1 MAKNID
7 IDIQLAELKSFQLYA
22 LLKAA
27 AFAADE
33 LEESEVKA
41 LFELAYDL
49 SVPVS
54 TFLQLIEEETVNNGK
69 Q

>member
-1 MAKNID
+1 MAKES
-7 IDIQLAELKSFQLYA
+7 ELQRASLSGYKLFA
-22 LLKAA
+22 LLKVA

-54 TFLQLIEEETVNNGK
+54 IFLQLIEEETVKNGK
-69 Q
+69 